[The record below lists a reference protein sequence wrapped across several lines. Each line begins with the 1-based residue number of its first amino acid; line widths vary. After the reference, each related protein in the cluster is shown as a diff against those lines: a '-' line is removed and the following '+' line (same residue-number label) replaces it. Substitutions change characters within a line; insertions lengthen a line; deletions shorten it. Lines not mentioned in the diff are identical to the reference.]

1 MGHMQQLIV
10 LNNVGVVV
18 GDVMCSKS
26 VTCNSDDVVG
36 G

>member
-18 GDVMCSKS
+18 GDVMHNKS
-26 VTCNSDDVVG
+26 VTCNNDDVVG